1 MNETGTDERSS
12 RKSRSRLQQSES
24 LQHLPTPTSVC
35 VGGVPKGA
43 SKRRIW
49 SLICVLAANG

>member
-1 MNETGTDERSS
+1 
-12 RKSRSRLQQSES
+12 